1 MIFYYK
7 YTILFI
13 FILFCIIYLY
23 KLCLKENFKSEI
35 PIVVICFNNYYFVK
49 NFVNQIKKYKNP
61 IILLDNNSKYEDLLN
76 YYKEIKNEL
85 GDKITIRLLEE
96 NYGHTVY
103 LKLKNELP
111 NIYVLSDPDL
121 ELNENMPEDF
131 AEIFLSLSKQ
141 YRKYKIGSALNIK
154 DNAQFVECNNYS
166 HQQNI
171 YDWEKKFWIKKINNN
186 EYELYNANIDTTF
199 CLVNNN
205 YFNDDEYD
213 AIRVAGNFVV
223 KHLPWYDNYIKNNMS
238 QEEIKFWK
246 NNNISSTI
254 LNCLKL

>member
-1 MIFYYK
+1 MTFYYK
-7 YTILFI
+7 YIIVFI
-13 FILFCIIYLY
+13 FILFYIYYLY
-23 KLCLKENFKSEI
+23 KMKENFESDI
-35 PIVVICFNNYYFVK
+35 PIVVICFNNYYFIK

-76 YYKEIKNEL
+76 YYKKIKNEL

-103 LKLKNELP
+103 LKLKHELP
-111 NIYVLSDPDL
+111 NIYILSDPDL
-121 ELNENMPEDF
+121 ELNENMPENF
-131 AEIFLSLSKQ
+131 AEIFLTLSKQ
-141 YRKYKIGSALNIK
+141 YKKYKIGSALNIK

-166 HQQNI
+166 NQQNI
-171 YDWEKKFWIKKINNN
+171 YDWEKKFWFEKINNN

-213 AIRVAGNFVV
+213 AIRVAGNFTV
-223 KHLPWYDNYIKNNMS
+223 KHLPWYDNYIKNNIS
-238 QEEIKFWK
+238 EKEIKFWK